1 MTQMPSDHTASS
13 NLEETSG
20 DILLEVVGVTSGYGR
35 TVVIR
40 DINMTVHGGQVVALV
55 GINGSG
61 KSTTLRTLSGLLRV
75 KSGSIRYNG
84 VDISTLS
91 AHERSRMG
99 ICHITDTRAIFPD
112 LTVEENIRLHVGA
125 KRSALKAAMEQAT
138 AAFPKLG
145 ERRRQSAGTLSG
157 GEQQMLALARAFVT
171 RPKLLLLDEL
181 STGLAPIVIDEIYQA
196 ITALVSTGIS
206 TIIVEQYV
214 KRIIP
219 LADVM
224 YVMARGEMSEG
235 EDVGDVVVADLVDS
249 YLKGRLE
256 HD

>member
-1 MTQMPSDHTASS
+1 MTHQPPDHALDTDFRDRTDD
-13 NLEETSG
+13 N
-20 DILLEVVGVTSGYGR
+20 LLEVVGLTSGYGR

-40 DINMTVHGGQVVALV
+40 DVNMTVRSGQVVSLV

-75 KSGSIRYNG
+75 KSGSIRFNG
-84 VDISTLS
+84 TDISSLS
-91 AHERSRMG
+91 AHERSRIG
-99 ICHITDTRAIFPD
+99 ICHVTDSRAIFPE

-125 KRSALKAAMEQAT
+125 KRSALKLAMEQAT

-145 ERRRQSAGTLSG
+145 ERRRQVAGTLSG

-171 RPKLLLLDEL
+171 QPKLLLLDEL
-181 STGLAPIVIDEIYQA
+181 STGLAPIVIDEIYEG
-196 ITALVSTGIS
+196 ITALVATGIS
-206 TIIVEQYV
+206 TVIVEQYV

-224 YVMARGEMSEG
+224 YVMARGEISTG
-235 EDVGDVVVADLVDS
+235 EDVSDVVVADLVDS
-249 YLKGRLE
+249 YLKGRLDNE
-256 HD
+256 